1 MEDLARSIQNP
12 PVDWHGDPCLPK
24 GNSWT
29 GVTCSNGFHAQ
40 VMTL

>member
-12 PVDWHGDPCLPK
+12 PADWNGDPCLPK

-29 GVTCSNGFHAQ
+29 GVTCSNGFLAR
-40 VMTL
+40 VITL